1 MSEWNAMSYE
11 GRDTLIRVLRDQA
24 EASLALAEV
33 PGAWEA
39 PTASDGWQVRDVV
52 GHLVDVT
59 EGYFTSFDVA
69 RGRAAG
75 GTDPHGLPAMAGLLD
90 QRARAF
96 RGTSQAD
103 LTGRLRT
110 DLARMMEIIEA
121 IGPDEW
127 TGLTVPHSYMGP
139 LPAFFYPAFQLM
151 DYTVHGWDIRQ
162 GTGRAHGIDGDAA
175 DLLVPF
181 MFVLWQATAAAGP
194 DTERAEVGVRVS
206 GRNGGDFRVSVGP
219 DGLAYEAA
227 DIDRCPAVLEFDP
240 GSFVLTVFGRGN
252 FGTLRGDRAVAERL
266 LNIFFRI

>member
-11 GRDTLIRVLRDQA
+11 GRDNIIRTVRGQA
-24 EASLALAEV
+24 EALLALAEA

-39 PTASDGWQVRDVV
+39 RTASAGWQVRDVV

-69 RGRAAG
+69 RGNGQR
-75 GTDPHGLPAMAGLLD
+75 TDPHGLPVMAELLD
-90 QRARAF
+90 QRARSF
-96 RGTSQAD
+96 RGTSQAE

-110 DLARMMEIIEA
+110 DLAKMMEIIEGV
-121 IGPDEW
+121 GPDEW
-127 TGLTVPHSYMGP
+127 AGLTVPHAYMGP
-139 LPAFFYPAFQLM
+139 LPAFFYPAAQLM

-162 GTGRAHGIDGDAA
+162 GTGRAHGVDGDAA

-181 MFVLWQATAAAGP
+181 MFVLWQSTASVGP
-194 DTERAEVGVRVS
+194 DTEPAEVGVRVF
-206 GRNGGDFRVSVGP
+206 GRNGGDFRLSVGP

-227 DIDRCPAVLEFDP
+227 DLDRCPAVIEFDP

-266 LNIFFRI
+266 LNLFFRI